1 MEVLKEIQLEKE
13 IITEI
18 YDNIS
23 NILISAKEDMK
34 KKDIENCYFKLKS
47 VREILYALML
57 SLNLDESEIA
67 KRLFPLYFYL
77 YKRVIE
83 ANLTKNQEIIDEVV
97 SIIKT
102 LREGYSIIIN

>member
-34 KKDIENCYFKLKS
+34 KKDI
-47 VREILYALML
+47 
-57 SLNLDESEIA
+57 
-67 KRLFPLYFYL
+67 
-77 YKRVIE
+77 
-83 ANLTKNQEIIDEVV
+83 
-97 SIIKT
+97 
-102 LREGYSIIIN
+102 